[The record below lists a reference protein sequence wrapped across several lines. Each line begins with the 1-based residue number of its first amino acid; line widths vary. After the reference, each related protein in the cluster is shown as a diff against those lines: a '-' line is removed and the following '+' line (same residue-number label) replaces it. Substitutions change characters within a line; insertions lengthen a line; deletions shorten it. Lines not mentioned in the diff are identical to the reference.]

1 MTKQAINIQDSY
13 LYQALKSGQVL
24 SIELLNGRRIDGAL
38 KRFDRFALV
47 IEHGGR
53 EKMVYKHAV
62 ATVEVAPV

>member
-1 MTKQAINIQDSY
+1 MTKPAINIQDAY
-13 LYQALKSGQVL
+13 LYQVLKSGQVL

-47 IEHGGR
+47 IEHDGR

-62 ATVEVAPV
+62 ATVGVSAV